1 MEIPGMRLGTP
12 IKLFTFYLA
21 LFTLPLIAL
30 QFAPAHERHPLAMQE
45 LDWQAENIKHVYAM
59 AGDFHAGTLIR
70 TWNMPGQVEDVEGRR
85 CLVGPYFIFDVD
97 DDFAFNIDETVT
109 VDLLFD
115 AGLTDGFIISYDH
128 ASDSPQ
134 ASTVMLDGD
143 GGQRWQWVSVE
154 LERAGLA
161 NRRHGHTDLGVA
173 APGALLFYDTQADHE
188 IVLCDMKIGR
198 KGRQETGPVFTGT
211 LSLHVRDGAGGAAVP
226 ARVGLYDAQGRM
238 PAPAEQALVVPRFT
252 DRTRQVPVRRGFD
265 LWSDGK
271 GYAFYVDGDY
281 EAQVPADRYQLVV
294 SRGPEYRVYTQEV
307 EIAAHSH
314 ARVEVEL
321 QRWTDMPEQGWY
333 SGDAHIHIERTRDA
347 NPGILA
353 LLSAEDIHVANLLQ
367 MGNLARYYFPQ
378 YAFGEDGHYLRD
390 NHALV
395 SGQESPRTGHRGH
408 TISLNISRYHEP
420 VDFFLYHD
428 TAMAVQADGGLFGY
442 AHAIID
448 AFHVSRGLAL
458 DVPMGLVDFLEV
470 LQFSMIDTEFLYD
483 FWNLGFRLA
492 PVAGSDFPYINLP
505 GTERSYVRIDGS
517 FSPRAWFEGLRQ
529 GRTFVTNGPMLSLE
543 VAGGTIGD
551 TVAAAGGETLNISA
565 RARVNPDMDSLDRV
579 ELVIH
584 GDVAATA
591 VSEEGSE
598 SLSLNNSL
606 TVDES
611 CWVALRAYGKNGGL
625 AHSAPVYVSVDGVKE
640 FWNTA
645 AVPALVEKYKN
656 RIKTMLNALP
666 DAYDD
671 LERWDTASLLEP
683 AWNAQLPALRQHA
696 DKVLE
701 RYDEMLRSLE

>member
-1 MEIPGMRLGTP
+1 MKTGTP
-12 IKLFTFYLA
+12 LTLFMAYLA
-21 LFTLPLIAL
+21 LLAFALIPSR
-30 QFAPAHERHPLAMQE
+30 FAGSHERHPLAMQE
-45 LDWQAENIKHVYAM
+45 LDWQAENIKRVYAM

-70 TWNMPGQVEDVEGRR
+70 TWNMPGRVQDVEGRR

-97 DDFAFNIDETVT
+97 DSFAFNIDGTVT

-115 AGLTDGFIISYDH
+115 GNRTDGFIISYDH

-134 ASTVMLDGD
+134 AKTVMIDRDGKE
-143 GGQRWQWVSVE
+143 RWQWVSVE

-161 NRRHGHTDLGVA
+161 NRRHGHTDLGIA
-173 APGALLFYDTQADHE
+173 APGAVLIYDVQAAHDL
-188 IVLCDMKIGR
+188 VLCDMKIGR
-198 KGRQETGPVFTGT
+198 EGRQEAEPVPNGT
-211 LSLHVRDGAGGAAVP
+211 LSLHIRDGAGGVAVP
-226 ARVGLYDAQGRM
+226 ARAGLYDAQGRM
-238 PAPAEQALVVPRFT
+238 PAPGEQALVVPRFT
-252 DRTRQVPVRRGFD
+252 DRVRQVPVRRGFEF
-265 LWSDGK
+265 WPAGK
-271 GYAFYVDGDY
+271 GYAFYIDGDY
-281 EAQVPADRYQLVV
+281 EAQVQAGRYQLVV
-294 SRGPEYRVYTQEV
+294 GRGPEYRVHTQEV
-307 EIAAHSH
+307 EIAAHGH
-314 ARVEVEL
+314 TRVEVEL
-321 QRWTDMPEQGWY
+321 QRWINMPEQGWY

-408 TISLNISRYHEP
+408 TISLNISSYHDP

-505 GTERSYVRIDGS
+505 GTERSYVRIDAP
-517 FSPRAWFEGLRQ
+517 FSPQAWFEGLRQ
-529 GRTFVTNGPMLSLE
+529 GRTFVTNGPMLSLD

-551 TVAAAGGETLNISA
+551 TVAAARGETVTITA

-584 GDVAATA
+584 GDIVATA
-591 VSEEGSE
+591 ESEEGSE
-598 SLSLNNSL
+598 SLTLNHSL
-606 TVDES
+606 TADGS
-611 CWVALRAYGKNGGL
+611 CWVALRAYGKNGAL
-625 AHSAPVYVSVDGVKE
+625 AHSAPVYVSVDGVEE

-645 AVPALVEKYKN
+645 AVPALVEKYRN
-656 RIKTMLNALP
+656 RIKTLLDALP

-671 LERWDTASLLEP
+671 LERWDTAELLEP
-683 AWNAQLPALRQHA
+683 VWNAQLPALRQHA

-701 RYDEMLRSLE
+701 RYDKMLERLE

>member
-1 MEIPGMRLGTP
+1 MIMGKQIRLFA
-12 IKLFTFYLA
+12 LYLA
-21 LFTLPLIAL
+21 LFVLPLASL
-30 QFAPAHERHPLAMQE
+30 QFACAHERHPLAMQE
-45 LDWQAENIKHVYAM
+45 LDWQAENVKRAYAM
-59 AGDFHAGTLIR
+59 AGDFHAGALIR
-70 TWNMPGQVEDVEGRR
+70 IWNMPGRVQDVEGRR

-97 DDFAFNIDETVT
+97 DNFAFNIDETVT
-109 VDLLFD
+109 VELLFD
-115 AGLTDGFIISYDH
+115 AAQTDGFIISYDH

-134 ASTVMLDGD
+134 ARTVMLERD
-143 GGQRWQWVSVE
+143 GGERWQSVSIE

-173 APGALLFYDTQADHE
+173 APGALLLYDAQAGHE
-188 IVLCDMKIGR
+188 VVLCDMRIVR
-198 KGRQETGPVFTGT
+198 EGRQQADQALAGT
-211 LSLHVRDGAGGAAVP
+211 LSLHVRDGTGGDAVP

-238 PAPAEQALVVPRFT
+238 PAPGEQALVVPRFT
-252 DRTRQVPVRRGFD
+252 DRTRQVPVRRGFEF
-265 LWSDGK
+265 WPAGK
-271 GYAFYVDGDY
+271 GYAFYVDGEY
-281 EAQVPADRYQLVV
+281 EAQVPAGRYQLVV
-294 SRGPEYRVYTQEV
+294 GRGPEFRIHTQEV
-307 EIAAHSH
+307 EIATHGH
-314 ARVEVEL
+314 TRVEVAL
-321 QRWTDMPEQGWY
+321 QRWIDMPKQGWY
-333 SGDAHIHIERTRDA
+333 SGDAHIHIERTRNA
-347 NPGILA
+347 NPAIHS

-408 TISLNISRYHEP
+408 TISLNISRYHDP

-492 PVAGSDFPYINLP
+492 PIAGSDFPYINLP
-505 GTERSYVRIDGS
+505 GTERSYVRIDGP
-517 FSPRAWFEGLRQ
+517 FSPQAWFEGLRQ
-529 GRTFVTNGPMLSLE
+529 GRTFVTNGPILSLE
-543 VAGGTIGD
+543 VADGTIGD
-551 TVAAAGGETLNISA
+551 TVAAEKGETLNISA
-565 RARVNPDMDSLDRV
+565 RAQVNPDIDSLDRV

-584 GDVAATA
+584 GNVAATA
-591 VSEEGSE
+591 ESEKGSE
-598 SLSLNNSL
+598 SLTLNHSL
-606 TVDES
+606 TAAES
-611 CWVALRAYGKNGGL
+611 CWIALRAYGKNGGL
-625 AHSAPVYVSVDGVKE
+625 AHSAPVYVNVDGVQT

-645 AVPALVEKYKN
+645 AVPALVEKYRN
-656 RIKTMLNALP
+656 RIETLLNALP

-671 LERWDTASLLEP
+671 LERWDTADLLEP

-696 DKVLE
+696 GQVLE
-701 RYDEMLRSLE
+701 RYDELLQRLD

>member
-30 QFAPAHERHPLAMQE
+30 QFASAHERHPLAMQE

-59 AGDFHAGTLIR
+59 AGDFHAGALIR

-97 DDFAFNIDETVT
+97 DGFAFNIDETVT

-115 AGLTDGFIISYDH
+115 AGQTDGFIISYDH

-134 ASTVMLDGD
+134 ARTIMLDRD
-143 GGQRWQWVSVE
+143 SGQRWQWVSVT
-154 LERAGLA
+154 LERAGLS
-161 NRRHGHTDLGVA
+161 NRRHGHTDLGIA
-173 APGALLFYDTQADHE
+173 ASGAVLFYDTQADHE

-198 KGRQETGPVFTGT
+198 GDRPDAGPVPAGT
-211 LSLHVRDGAGGAAVP
+211 LSLRVRDEAGGSVVP

-238 PAPAEQALVVPRFT
+238 PAPGEQALVVPRFT
-252 DRTRQVPVRRGFD
+252 DRTRQVPVRRGFEF
-265 LWSDGK
+265 WPAGK

-281 EAQVPADRYQLVV
+281 EAQVPAGRYQLVV
-294 SRGPEYRVYTQEV
+294 GRGPEFRIHTQDV
-307 EIAAHSH
+307 KINAHGH
-314 ARVEVEL
+314 TRVEVEL
-321 QRWTDMPEQGWY
+321 QRWINMPEQGWY

-408 TISLNISRYHEP
+408 TISLNISRYHDP

-428 TAMAVQADGGLFGY
+428 TSRTVQGDGGLFGY

-505 GTERSYVRIDGS
+505 GTERSYIRIDGP
-517 FSPRAWFEGLRQ
+517 FSPQAWFGGLRQ
-529 GRTFVTNGPMLSLE
+529 GRTFVTNGPMLSLD
-543 VAGGTIGD
+543 VAGSTIGD
-551 TVAAAGGETLNISA
+551 TLAAAKGETLNITA
-565 RARVNPDMDSLDRV
+565 RARVNPDIDSLDRV

-584 GDVAATA
+584 GGVVATA

-598 SLSLNNSL
+598 SLVLNHRL
-606 TVDES
+606 TADGS

-625 AHSAPVYVSVDGVKE
+625 AHSAPVYVSVHGVEE

-645 AVPALVEKYKN
+645 AVPALVEKYRN
-656 RIKTMLNALP
+656 RIETLLNALP

-671 LERWDTASLLEP
+671 LERWDTADLLEP
-683 AWNAQLPALRQHA
+683 VWKAQLPALRQHA

-701 RYDEMLRSLE
+701 RYDEMLQRLE

>member
-1 MEIPGMRLGTP
+1 MRSGTSLT
-12 IKLFTFYLA
+12 LFTLYLA
-21 LFTLPLIAL
+21 LFTFPLMPL
-30 QFAPAHERHPLAMQE
+30 QFAAAHERHPLAMQE
-45 LDWQAENIKHVYAM
+45 LDWQAENIKRVYAM

-70 TWNMPGQVEDVEGRR
+70 TWNMPGRVEDVEGRR

-97 DDFAFNIDETVT
+97 DGFAFNIDKTVT

-115 AGLTDGFIISYDH
+115 GGQTDGFIISYDH
-128 ASDSPQ
+128 TSDSPQ

-143 GGQRWQWVSVE
+143 DGQRWQWVSVE

-198 KGRQETGPVFTGT
+198 EGRQETGPVSTGT
-211 LSLHVRDGAGGAAVP
+211 LSLHIRDGAGGAAVP

-252 DRTRQVPVRRGFD
+252 DRTRQVPVRRGFE
-265 LWSDGK
+265 LWPAGK

-281 EAQVPADRYQLVV
+281 EAQVPAGRYQLVV
-294 SRGPEYRVYTQEV
+294 GRGPEYRVHTREV
-307 EIAAHSH
+307 EIVAHSH

-321 QRWTDMPEQGWY
+321 QRWIDMPAQGWY

-347 NPGILA
+347 NPGILS

-378 YAFGEDGHYLRD
+378 YAFGAEGQYFRD

-408 TISLNISRYHEP
+408 TISLNISRYHDP

-505 GTERSYVRIDGS
+505 GTERSYVRIDGP

-656 RIKTMLNALP
+656 RIKTLLNALP

-671 LERWDTASLLEP
+671 LERWDTASLLKP

-696 DKVLE
+696 DKVLK
-701 RYDEMLRSLE
+701 RYDELLQRLE